1 MNSGHCRLTLV
12 LLSALVVLLW
22 TSSVSASTDPAPKH
36 SRTKETRKKSPDPPH
51 AIDMSAL
58 SEQVAALEKRV
69 EELARQ
75 AGETAELKDQVN
87 DLKGRLDIA
96 EARLSAGEAVRSG
109 LPGEVASLTSSSS
122 GGTGRLPG
130 ETDLP
135 LPSAQ
140 AGAQQQEPD
149 TLSSISKRTAALEAS
164 VKRIG
169 PIRFGGDFRLRADG
183 IFRDAYPNPKPG
195 ESALT
200 HIQNA
205 RVRYRLRLNLDT
217 DVNKWISFHG
227 QLATGPVVNSL
238 TLDQDFTSTVT
249 RHPLL
254 ISEAWVDFHPKNW
267 FSGQAGRVQEVFSD
281 NTRFIFDDDVRF
293 NGFNERFVKNFADP
307 VAGFKSVEVRA
318 GQYIFTNPNVPIVSP
333 ANIGPSGAVIGST
346 GRASHLFDQGVRAT
360 QRLTERTSHEFTVN
374 FQVYHQPSEIQF
386 ASTAAGTPILVQP
399 GLGVT
404 LSGAV
409 PQTGNATTLPGG
421 AIYTAG
427 RFEIA
432 RFAYQLTWG
441 GFKSGKR
448 EYPVVFNG
456 QYSKNVGTGQKE
468 RDGMLTF
475 LRVGRVSGFGDMSF
489 MYLFSIKGANAII
502 SQFTDDDLGTTTGV
516 NLRTHHLRWDIGLGK
531 GVQLQSLFFIQNELR
546 NSGQFPN
553 FFVPVNA
560 YTPTQYR
567 LQEQIVFTF

>member
-1 MNSGHCRLTLV
+1 MNSGHCRLKPA
-12 LLSALVVLLW
+12 LLSALVVLLC
-22 TSSVSASTDPAPKH
+22 TSLVPASADLAPKN
-36 SRTKETRKKSPDPPH
+36 SKTKETRKKSPNPVDT
-51 AIDMSAL
+51 SAL

-75 AGETAELKDQVN
+75 AGETAALKEQIN

-96 EARLSAGEAVRSG
+96 EARVSAGEAVRSN
-109 LPGEVASLTSSSS
+109 LPREVAGKVASLTSSDS
-122 GGTGRLPG
+122 GRLPG
-130 ETDLP
+130 GSELP

-140 AGAQQQEPD
+140 TAAQQQEVD
-149 TLSSISKRTAALEAS
+149 TLPSLSKRTAALETA
-164 VKRIG
+164 VRRIG
-169 PIRFGGDFRLRADG
+169 PIRFSGDFRLRADL

-200 HIQNA
+200 HVQNA
-205 RVRYRLRLNLDT
+205 RARYRLRLNLDT

-227 QLATGPVVNSL
+227 QLATGPVVNTL
-238 TLDQDFTSTVT
+238 TLDQDFTSTVV
-249 RHPLL
+249 RHPFLV
-254 ISEAWVDFHPKNW
+254 SEAWVDFHPHSW
-267 FSGQAGRVQEVFSD
+267 FSAQAGRLQEVFAD
-281 NTRFIFDDDVRF
+281 NTRFIFDDDIRF

-307 VAGFKSVEVRA
+307 VAGFKSIEVRA
-318 GQYIFTNPNVPIVSP
+318 GQYIFTNPNVPIVSN
-333 ANIGPSGAVIGST
+333 ANIGPSGAVVGST
-346 GRASHLFDQGVRAT
+346 GRASHLFDQGVQAT
-360 QRLTERTSHEFTVN
+360 QRLTERTSHQFTVN

-404 LSGAV
+404 LSGPV
-409 PQTGNATTLPGG
+409 VQTGNATTLPAGS
-421 AIYTAG
+421 IYTAP

-432 RFAYQLTWG
+432 RLAYQLTWA
-441 GFKSGKR
+441 GFKSGNR
-448 EYPVVFNG
+448 EYPVVFNA
-456 QYSKNVGTGQKE
+456 QVARNVGTGQKE
-468 RDGMLTF
+468 RDGMMAF
-475 LRVGRVSGFGDMSF
+475 VRVGRVSGFGDQAF
-489 MYLFSIKGANAII
+489 MYLFAIKGANAII
-502 SQFTDDDLGTTTGV
+502 SQFTDDDLGTITGV

-553 FFVPVNA
+553 FFVPLNA